1 MRIRV
6 AINGFGRVGR
16 AIVRAAKARPEMQMI
31 DFVGINDLMDP
42 HQLAMALKYDSIH
55 KIYPGKISL
64 VGNYMVKGGDK
75 IEIMTQKDPAKL
87 PWKRLNVDVVV
98 DATGVFTTREQLSR
112 HLEAGAKKVVL
123 AVAPEGEVDATI
135 VMGVNDQTL
144 TGNEQIVSSTTCT
157 TNCAA
162 PVFKLLNQKFGV
174 RWGFLT
180 TVHAY
185 TNDQSLLDFPH
196 PDMRRSRAAHLSIV
210 PTTTGAVRMVE
221 KVIPELKGKLKGMAY
236 RVPVPDGSVCDLM
249 VQLETETTPEEINQA
264 MRRASVGSLRGILEY
279 CTEPVVSVDIVGN
292 PYSSVFDAELTQVMN
307 GTMAKVSAWYDNEW
321 GFANRI
327 LELIQRIY

>member
-6 AINGFGRVGR
+6 AINGFGRIGR
-16 AIVRAAKARPEMQMI
+16 SIVRAAKARPEMQMI

-42 HQLAMALKYDSIH
+42 QQLAMALKYDSIH

-75 IEIMTQKDPAKL
+75 IEIVSEKDPAKL

-112 HLEAGAKKVVL
+112 HLEAGASKVVL
-123 AVAPEGEVDATI
+123 AVAPEGEIDATI
-135 VMGVNDQTL
+135 VMGVNDQIL
-144 TGNEQIVSSTTCT
+144 TGDELIVSCSTCT

-162 PVFKLLNQKFGV
+162 PVFKVLHQKFGV

-196 PDMRRSRAAHLSIV
+196 PDMRRSRAAALSIV

-221 KVIPELKGKLKGMAY
+221 KVIPDLKGRLRGLAY
-236 RVPVPDGSVCDLM
+236 RVPVADGSVCDLM
-249 VQLETETTPEEINQA
+249 VELENETTPEEINQA
-264 MRRASVGSLRGILEY
+264 MRRASVGSMRGILEY
-279 CTEPVVSVDIVGN
+279 CTEPVVSVDIVSS
-292 PYSSVFDAELTQVMN
+292 PYSSVFDAELTQVLN
-307 GTMAKVSAWYDNEW
+307 GNMAKVSAWYDNEW

>member
-31 DFVGINDLMDP
+31 DFVAINDLMDP

-64 VGNYMVKGGDK
+64 VGNCMVKGGDK
-75 IEIMTQKDPAKL
+75 IEIITQRDPAKL

-98 DATGVFTTREQLSR
+98 DSTGVFTTREQLTK
-112 HLEAGAKKVVL
+112 HLEAGAGKVVL
-123 AVAPEGEVDATI
+123 AVAPKGEVDASI

-144 TGNEQIVSSTTCT
+144 TGDELIVSCTTCT

-162 PVFKLLNQKFGV
+162 PVFKVLSQKFGV

-196 PDMRRSRAAHLSIV
+196 PDMRRSRAADMSIV

-221 KVIPELKGKLKGMAY
+221 SVMPELRGRLKGMAY

-249 VQLETETTPEEINQA
+249 VELEAETTPEEINQA
-264 MRRASVGSLRGILEY
+264 MRRASVGSLRGIMEY

-307 GTMAKVSAWYDNEW
+307 GTMVKVSAWYDNEW